1 MTNHELNN
9 PGSIMFHKDVGGK
22 LTAGPCWDFDWGILS
37 FYTSNGEYGLVNKD
51 AIWYSRLFQDPDFK
65 SRVKARFLELKPQL
79 QTIPSYMD
87 ECEKLLEKSAGL
99 NFKMWNPA
107 DDKSQNGGNI
117 INGDENL
124 TFHDAVKRL
133 KSNFSKHLT
142 VIESKL

>member
-1 MTNHELNN
+1 M
-9 PGSIMFHKDVGGK
+9 
-22 LTAGPCWDFDWGILS
+22 
-37 FYTSNGEYGLVNKD
+37 NKD

-65 SRVKARFLELKPQL
+65 ARVKARFLELKPQL

-107 DDKSQNGGNI
+107 DDRSQNGGNI

-133 KSNFSKHLT
+133 KSNYSKHLT